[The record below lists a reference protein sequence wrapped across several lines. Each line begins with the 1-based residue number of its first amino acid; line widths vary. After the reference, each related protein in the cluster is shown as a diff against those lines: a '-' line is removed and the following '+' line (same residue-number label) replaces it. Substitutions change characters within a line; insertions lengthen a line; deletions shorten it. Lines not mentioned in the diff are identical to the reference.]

1 MIEPIDALHFGRPDV
16 EDERWRY
23 KQDLLD
29 KLHSERDDWY
39 TKRDDLENQMLEVDN
54 EISELDA
61 TINKIKN
68 GD

>member
-1 MIEPIDALHFGRPDV
+1 MVTDALHFYRPGV

-23 KQDLLD
+23 KQELLD

-54 EISELDA
+54 EIS
-61 TINKIKN
+61 
-68 GD
+68 

>member
-1 MIEPIDALHFGRPDV
+1 MVTDALHFYRPDV

-23 KQDLLD
+23 KQELLVQLQDESD
-29 KLHSERDDWY
+29 KQGE
-39 TKRDDLENQMLEVDN
+39 KIDDLEDQLLEAKN
-54 EISELDA
+54 EKSETDA

>member
-1 MIEPIDALHFGRPDV
+1 MVTDALHFYRPGV
-16 EDERWRY
+16 EDESWRY
-23 KQDLLD
+23 KQKLLD

-39 TKRDDLENQMLEVDN
+39 TKRDDLENQILEVDN

>member
-1 MIEPIDALHFGRPDV
+1 MIEPIDALHFGGPDV

-23 KQDLLD
+23 KQELLD
-29 KLHSERDDWY
+29 KLHSERDVWY
-39 TKRDDLENQMLEVDN
+39 TKRDDLENQMLVIDN

>member
-1 MIEPIDALHFGRPDV
+1 MVTDALHFYRPDV

-23 KQDLLD
+23 KQELLAQLQD
-29 KLHSERDDWY
+29 ESNKQGE
-39 TKRDDLENQMLEVDN
+39 KIGDLEDQLLEAKN
-54 EISELDA
+54 EKSETDA

>member
-1 MIEPIDALHFGRPDV
+1 MIEPIDALHFYRPDV

-23 KQDLLD
+23 KQELLD

>member
-1 MIEPIDALHFGRPDV
+1 MIEPIDELHFGRPDV

-23 KQDLLD
+23 KQELLD

>member
-1 MIEPIDALHFGRPDV
+1 MIEPQDALHFGRPDI

-23 KQDLLD
+23 KQELLD
-29 KLHSERDDWY
+29 NLHSERDDWY
-39 TKRDDLENQMLEVDN
+39 TKRDDLENQILEVDN

-61 TINKIKN
+61 AINNIEH

>member
-1 MIEPIDALHFGRPDV
+1 MIEPIDALHFYRPDV

-23 KQDLLD
+23 KQELLAQLQDESD
-29 KLHSERDDWY
+29 KQGE
-39 TKRDDLENQMLEVDN
+39 KIDDLEDQLLEAKN
-54 EISELDA
+54 EKYETDA